1 MFMTISPDVKWVQN
15 YLAGLL
21 NLSTFDG
28 QTLFLK
34 GQWCRSSSVADF
46 VSCNPATGE
55 VLAFV
60 ADASPQDTE
69 IAIQSVAQEFL
80 SWKNT
85 LVHERAS
92 LLRRWAQL
100 LTEHLENL
108 ARLLHLEQGKPITEA
123 LAEIRSGIEAVEWAA
138 EEARRLY
145 GTLIPSYRADQE
157 LSVEQKPVG
166 PVLAIT
172 PWNFPQSM
180 ILRKVAPALAAGC
193 TVVLKPSEETPLCAV
208 ALMALAQQAGLPNGV
223 LSLVTLSRENLLQ
236 QTDRLIAHPS
246 IRKISFTGSTQV
258 GKFLMEKSA
267 QTLKH
272 LSLELGGNAP
282 FIVTEQADLEKAGT
296 GLVACKF
303 RNAGQTCISANRVF
317 VHQDVHDNFVT
328 ILKEKM
334 KDLALPPLIN
344 KSAIEKVCRHVE
356 NAIAQGAECLFGGRI
371 MAERQNYFQPTL
383 LVNMQDTM
391 AIACEETFGP
401 VVAIWTYKDQND
413 LINKVNQ
420 SQHGLAAYIY
430 SEDLKQAKF
439 LAQSIESGMISI
451 NSPFLAHATIPFGG
465 VKESG
470 FGREG
475 GPNSLQDFLEKKF
488 ISIQN

>member
-1 MFMTISPDVKWVQN
+1 
-15 YLAGLL
+15 
-21 NLSTFDG
+21 
-28 QTLFLK
+28 
-34 GQWCRSSSVADF
+34 
-46 VSCNPATGE
+46 
-55 VLAFV
+55 
-60 ADASPQDTE
+60 
-69 IAIQSVAQEFL
+69 
-80 SWKNT
+80 
-85 LVHERAS
+85 
-92 LLRRWAQL
+92 
-100 LTEHLENL
+100 
-108 ARLLHLEQGKPITEA
+108 
-123 LAEIRSGIEAVEWAA
+123 VEWAA

-145 GTLIPSYRADQE
+145 GTLIPSYRADLE

-236 QTDRLIAHPS
+236 QTDRLVAHPS

-267 QTLKH
+267 RTLKR

-296 GLVACKF
+296 GLIACKF

-344 KSAIEKVCRHVE
+344 KSAIEKVSRHVE
-356 NAIAQGAECLFGGRI
+356 NAIAQGAECLLGGRTL
-371 MAERQNYFQPTL
+371 AERQTYFQPTL
-383 LVNMQDTM
+383 LVNMQDGM

-401 VVAIWTYKDQND
+401 VVAIWTYKDQNE

-430 SEDLKQAKF
+430 SEDLKQAQF
-439 LAQSIESGMISI
+439 LAHSIESGMISI